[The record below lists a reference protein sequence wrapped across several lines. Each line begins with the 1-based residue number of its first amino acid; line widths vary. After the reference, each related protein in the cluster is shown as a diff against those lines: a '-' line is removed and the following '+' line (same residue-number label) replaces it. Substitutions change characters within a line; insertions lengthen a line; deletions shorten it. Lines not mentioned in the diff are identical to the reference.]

1 MNALR
6 ERVVARLLAAQ
17 NARDPAPL
25 REPDAAEDAVALLRL
40 CTPSPTQAIDL
51 DPVAAVFW
59 TFWLRHEGPED
70 PDAPRNM
77 MVVGATF
84 GFLELRVP
92 EHVLLPEPLR
102 ESFDPADPIHDARF
116 SYLVCAAHSELLQDP
131 DLAEAD
137 RQAALDRALAW
148 SGTARELLPQ
158 DHEGYVE
165 LVFQALGIEVLRFQ
179 LTADP
184 EALLAAAHHGREV
197 CERLPSAASGAAGP
211 VGAEAAELALG
222 VVVEAAQL
230 LGEPALA
237 EVEAAFAAAP
247 AGAVTPEAAAG
258 LRFLRELDAEPTGW
272 PGERDLSVGAALA
285 EAGIREHDA
294 GRIAC
299 AVRRLRAALADTPA
313 GHPAHGA
320 ATAALGQALEAL
332 GRERGDAGAASEAA
346 ELLASVGGAGAL
358 ADAEDLALYGRLQ
371 ALADGDDPQNAGPA
385 MAALVDRL
393 RANAAR
399 RGGPADIDLE
409 TLAVVASIATGTSTG
424 TGTGTATGTSTGTG
438 TATGTSTGTGT
449 ATGTSTGTGPVSD
462 QQIDRYRAALAAVPS
477 DAPDR
482 YGYVVLL
489 AALAGARAD
498 ELRETE
504 PSRAARLEAEAR
516 ALTEQAAATAPAGL
530 PVLGLLRK
538 GRYEL
543 ALQVAVLTVCA
554 PGPDGAT
561 DPETALTVS
570 RLTRVADIRL
580 DDPENLDSDIAVI
593 RELLAGT
600 AQDEDPALRAHLSA
614 ALGAALSARGSSPGD
629 PDSLGEI
636 VELLRDARSHTTELS
651 PGMDEILARSLTIQA
666 AMTLDPEAAREGA
679 FLLAASAAEAEPG
692 DIHRAVVSAHT
703 RLHNAVQIFLSG
715 HEPGRLDQ
723 AREIAQEFKELARA
737 ASEAGEQLPGLDV
750 MADAYEDLL
759 ATVGPGG
766 GPKAGITEE
775 QVEGCRLRFA
785 ACPPGHGMR
794 IFTATTLM
802 RVLTLHALEIRT
814 EDPGRA
820 ELLVGEAGRVLD
832 EAEADA
838 PSGWS
843 EQIRTFIA
851 LVGLGVAGRHLPPVS
866 PDPTPAPHPASP
878 APSPATPSRLFDSL
892 MKVVQDRLA
901 GVAPTAPSDPG
912 LPAWIRANTEIAS
925 AAGALGPPRPRI
937 DLALSHLAAAVETM
951 PGITDRGSDQ
961 QSAEFGLTSFEGS
974 IRKVVQLVLMAVQLR
989 DGPAQLKDRLETL
1002 ARRLEEAAAE
1012 QRLPEPLPA
1021 LGSALRTVTGP
1032 DVERA
1037 AELLERGRGF
1047 LLSRRIE
1054 ARADLGDLRSAHPGL
1069 AHEFE
1074 QLTDVLTTEPAEP
1087 AVGDPGG
1094 AERARLAGLRASRAL
1109 DELVVRIRT
1118 QPGFE
1123 DFLRPPTA
1131 EQLRA
1136 LAADGPVIVLN
1147 HASDN
1152 CHALVVTARSITARH
1167 LDIGAAEVTEAARQL
1182 REAVDAINAQGS
1194 SRRTPAELVAAG
1206 AAVRRTLS
1214 WTWHKIVRPVLDL
1227 AGAGAPAA
1235 DGASWPRIWWVPT
1248 GAFNALPLHAAQCT
1262 RPDCEYDGCGA
1273 ALDTVVSSYVP
1284 GFQTL
1289 AYARAR
1295 SGRRDTSGVGGALL
1309 VASPEDDLPGVASA
1323 ARYAAGLLGAS
1334 EPLVGAAATR
1344 EAVLA
1349 ALGTTPWAHFGCHA
1363 TTDPAEPSGAL
1374 LHLPSGEPLSVL
1386 DICRARPRAAR
1397 LAFLTACS
1405 TARTSDRLADEAIHV
1420 TSAFLL
1426 AGFPTAVGT
1435 LWEIDSTHADQ
1446 VTRAFYRRAAA
1457 DDADTPALALHHAVR
1472 ELRERIPDRPHVWAA
1487 YVHAGA

>member
-1 MNALR
+1 M
-6 ERVVARLLAAQ
+6 ARLLAAQ

-25 REPDAAEDAVALLRL
+25 REPDAADDAIALLRL
-40 CTPSPTQAIDL
+40 CTPSPAEAIDL
-51 DPVAAVFW
+51 DAVAAVFW
-59 TFWLRHEGPED
+59 TFWFRHEGPED
-70 PDAPRNM
+70 PDAQRNM

-84 GFLELRVP
+84 GFLEPRVP
-92 EHVLLPEPLR
+92 EQVPFPEPLR

-116 SYLVCAAHSELLQDP
+116 SYLVCAAHAELLQAP
-131 DLAEAD
+131 DLAEDD
-137 RQAALDRALAW
+137 RQDALDRAFAW
-148 SGTARELLPQ
+148 SGTARELLPE

-184 EALLAAAHHGREV
+184 EALLAAARYGREV
-197 CERLPSAASGAAGP
+197 CERLASAASGSVGP

-222 VVVEAAQL
+222 VVLEAAQL
-230 LGEPALA
+230 LGEPTLA
-237 EVEAAFAAAP
+237 EVEAAFVAAP
-247 AGAVTPEAAAG
+247 AGAITPEAAAG
-258 LRFLRELDAEPTGW
+258 LRFLRELEAEPTTW
-272 PGERDLSVGAALA
+272 PGERDLRVGATLA
-285 EAGIREHDA
+285 EAGMGAHDA

-346 ELLASVGGAGAL
+346 ELLASVGGAGVL
-358 ADAEDLALYGRLQ
+358 DDAEELALYERLQ
-371 ALADGDDPQNAGPA
+371 ELADGDDPENAGPA
-385 MAALVDRL
+385 VTELVDRL
-393 RANAAR
+393 RARAAR
-399 RGGPADIDLE
+399 RGAPSDIDLE
-409 TLAVVASIATGTSTG
+409 TLAIVASIATATG
-424 TGTGTATGTSTGTG
+424 TGTGTATGT
-438 TATGTSTGTGT
+438 GTSAGF
-449 ATGTSTGTGPVSD
+449 VSD

-482 YGYVVLL
+482 YGYVALL
-489 AALAGARAD
+489 AALAGARAG

-516 ALTEQAAATAPAGL
+516 ALTEQVAATAPAGL

-543 ALQVAVLTVCA
+543 ALPVAAVTA
-554 PGPDGAT
+554 GSGGPDGAT
-561 DPETALTVS
+561 DPETASLVS
-570 RLTRVADIRL
+570 RVARVADIRL

-593 RELLAGT
+593 RELLADS
-600 AQDEDPALRAHLSA
+600 AQDEDPTTRAHLSA
-614 ALGAALSARGSSPGD
+614 ALGAALSARGSSSGH
-629 PDSLGEI
+629 PDSLEEI
-636 VELLRDARSHTTELS
+636 VELLRDARSHTSELA

-679 FLLAASAAEAEPG
+679 FLLAASAAEAQPG
-692 DIHRAVVSAHT
+692 DINQAVVSAHT

-715 HEPGRLDQ
+715 HEPGRLGQ
-723 AREIAQEFKELARA
+723 AREIAGEFRELARA
-737 ASEAGEQLPGLDV
+737 ASAAGEQLPGLDV

-759 ATVGPGG
+759 ATLGPGG
-766 GPKAGITEE
+766 GVVAGITEE
-775 QVEGCRLRFA
+775 QIEGCRLRFA

-794 IFTATTLM
+794 IFTAMTLM
-802 RVLTLHALEIRT
+802 RVLALHALEIRG
-814 EDPGRA
+814 EDRERA

-832 EAEADA
+832 EVEADA
-838 PSGWS
+838 PSGWP
-843 EQIRTFIA
+843 EQARTFMA
-851 LVGLGVAGRHLPPVS
+851 LVGLGTTGRYLPPVS
-866 PDPTPAPHPASP
+866 SEPTPAPQPASPDPDLDSDPDSDSDP
-878 APSPATPSRLFDSL
+878 APSPAKPSHLFDTL
-892 MKVVQDRLA
+892 MGMVRDRLA
-901 GVAPTAPSDPG
+901 GVAPSAPSDPG

-925 AAGALGPPRPRI
+925 AAGALGSRRPRI
-937 DLALSHLAAAVETM
+937 DLALSHLEAAVETM
-951 PGITDRGSDQ
+951 HGITDRGSDQ

-974 IRKVVQLVLMAVQLR
+974 IRKIVQLVLMAVQLR
-989 DGPAQLKDRLETL
+989 DGPARLKDRLASL
-1002 ARRLEEAAAE
+1002 VRLLEEAAAE
-1012 QRLPEPLPA
+1012 QRLPEALPD
-1021 LGSALRTVTGP
+1021 LGSALRSAAGP

-1054 ARADLGDLRSAHPGL
+1054 ARADLGELRSAHPGL
-1069 AHEFE
+1069 AREFE
-1074 QLTDVLTTEPAEP
+1074 QLTDVLTAEPAEP
-1087 AVGDPGG
+1087 AAGTPGG

-1109 DELVVRIRT
+1109 DELVARIRT
-1118 QPGFE
+1118 EPGFE

-1131 EQLRA
+1131 EKLRA

-1147 HASDN
+1147 HASDH
-1152 CHALVVTARSITARH
+1152 CHALVVTARSITAWH

-1227 AGAGAPAA
+1227 AGAGAPT
-1235 DGASWPRIWWVPT
+1235 DGGAPWPRIWWVPT

-1295 SGRRDTSGVGGALL
+1295 AGQRDTTGVGSALL

-1349 ALGTTPWAHFGCHA
+1349 ELGTTPWAHFGCHA
-1363 TTDPAEPSGAL
+1363 ATDPAEPSAAL

-1386 DICRARPRAAR
+1386 EICRARPRAAR

-1405 TARTSDRLADEAIHV
+1405 TARTSERLTDEAIHV

-1426 AGFPTAVGT
+1426 AGFPAAVGT

-1446 VTRAFYRRAAA
+1446 VTRAFYRRAVAE
-1457 DDADTPALALHHAVR
+1457 DADTPALALHHAVR